1 MDQSIDLSAVDR
13 AIERHAEAAF
23 AFLERLVAA
32 PSTIGQEQG
41 ALEVFADELDGLGF
55 AIERLPVSESVTDLP
70 DAGTRQVPYAG
81 RYNVVAR
88 RDGDPDRSS
97 LLLNGHI
104 DVVPAASP
112 QLWTSPPFQPTRRD
126 GWLYGRGAGDMKCGF
141 AMGSLALRAVLD
153 AAPDRLT
160 APLGVLAAIEEECTG
175 NGTIAAA
182 AAGVTADAVILLE
195 PTNLDLLLGGVGIL
209 WLQVEVLGRA
219 AHAESAGRAVNAIEA
234 SLPVIAAMRALEVE
248 LNGMGDARIAGERA
262 FSVNVGRIEGGD
274 WPSSVPSLAR
284 IDVRIGYPMG
294 WTPAQAEARARAH
307 IGRLTAT
314 DPWLARHPPTIRQVG
329 FRARGYDLSAS
340 HPLARMVAAAHRD
353 AHGSEPAAVVLSS
366 TTDARTYLNTHGI
379 PALCY
384 GPRTDRIH
392 AVDEGVELASIV
404 DGARTLARFLLDW
417 SATSPSAADLALGTQ
432 P

>member
-1 MDQSIDLSAVDR
+1 MDQSIDLTALDR
-13 AIERHAEAAF
+13 AIDAHTESAF

-32 PSTIGQEQG
+32 PSTVGQEQG
-41 ALEVFADELDGLGF
+41 ALEVFASELAGLGF
-55 AIERLPVSESVTDLP
+55 AIERLPVTEDVTSRP
-70 DAGTRQVPYAG
+70 SAGVRQAPYAG
-81 RYNVVAR
+81 RYNVLAR
-88 RDGDPDRSS
+88 RDGERARPS

-104 DVVPAASP
+104 DVVPAESP
-112 QLWTSPPFQPTRRD
+112 QLWTTPPFQPARRD
-126 GWLYGRGAGDMKCGF
+126 GWLHGRGAGDMKCGF
-141 AMGSLALRAVLD
+141 AMGALALRAILDVAPAVL
-153 AAPDRLT
+153 AAP
-160 APLGVLAAIEEECTG
+160 VSFLAAIEEECTG

-182 AAGVTADAVILLE
+182 AAGVTADAVVLLE

-219 AHAESAGRAVNAIEA
+219 AHAEAAGRAVNAIEA
-234 SLPVIAAMRALEVE
+234 ALPVIAAMRALEVE
-248 LNGMGDARIAGERA
+248 LNSIGDARIEGERA
-262 FSVNVGRIEGGD
+262 FSVNIGRIDGGD

-294 WTPAQAEARARAH
+294 WTPEQAEARARAH

-314 DPWLARHPPTIRQVG
+314 DPWLARHPPTIRQIG
-329 FRARGYDLSAS
+329 FRARGYDLPAT
-340 HPLARMVAAAHRD
+340 HPLARMMAAAHRD

-366 TTDARTYLNTHGI
+366 TTDARTYLNDFRI

-417 SATSPSAADLALGTQ
+417 SATDLGPADLALA
-432 P
+432 PDR